1 MNPIMSLGLDP
12 IATMESALDE
22 LGLEHRKGKK
32 RRKSGKRR
40 KKSSRGKRSR
50 KGGKRRR
57 KSRKGGR
64 SPHIRARF
72 RAGSKSFGCYPKRV
86 RTRGRKT
93 TVRGFC
99 RNTAKQ

>member
-12 IATMESALDE
+12 ITMESALDE
-22 LGLEHRKGKK
+22 LGLEHRKK

-50 KGGKRRR
+50 KGGKKRR